1 MGQHHQKGQDSTWGG
16 LRGKLASESADVLT
30 LPQVQDA
37 GNKDGPF
44 HQSWPISG
52 MQPLPASWEANSGAE
67 QVSMRVEHL
76 LCLNEPSFGAKAE

>member
-44 HQSWPISG
+44 HQS
-52 MQPLPASWEANSGAE
+52 
-67 QVSMRVEHL
+67 
-76 LCLNEPSFGAKAE
+76 